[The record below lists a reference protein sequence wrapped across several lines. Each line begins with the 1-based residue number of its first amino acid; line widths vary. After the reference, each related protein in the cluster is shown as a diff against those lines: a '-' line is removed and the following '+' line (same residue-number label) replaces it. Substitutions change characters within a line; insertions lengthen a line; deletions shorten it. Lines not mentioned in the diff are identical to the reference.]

1 MTVKPDTNTGTQ
13 APEYT
18 RHGLAL
24 CPIPHGRKG
33 PTSGGW
39 NLIENAITTPA
50 TAAMLTGN
58 VGLLHAW
65 SCTMALDVDD
75 WGAASEW
82 LLARGVNLGQ
92 LFAASDGVQIV
103 SGRVGRGKLLFRL
116 PANLDAPAE
125 TVQIKGDIGEMILEF
140 RCADRGGNSV
150 QDVLPP
156 SIHPDTGMPYQ
167 WGGSGDWRR
176 LPVIPDALFQIW
188 QSELAKR
195 TTNSA
200 AAVPSFPPLGLP
212 PQSFAPLPRCARLE
226 EGLFGLTV
234 MESALDYVSPD
245 IAYDEWRNIIWA
257 IMSTGWRC
265 APQIAHSW
273 SKLAPHRYDA
283 VAVDAL
289 VRGFDPTRG
298 ITVASLFHHAKQN
311 GWTMPQQYPLA
322 VVPSPPPLPP
332 APIGPLLTAPELQ
345 RLPTVPYV
353 VRGLLPAQGLV
364 AIYGEPGSGKSFLA
378 LDLAHAVAKGRPSWF
393 GFPVQQTPVAYVALE
408 GQTGMAK
415 RVAAVEKHTGQPCD
429 SRMRFWCREFQLLSD
444 ESVQFLTAQILATI
458 GSGAIVIIDTLNQA
472 SPGADE
478 NSPQDMGRIIASAKR
493 VASLVG
499 GLVVLVHH
507 AGKNR
512 SLGLRGHSSLLA
524 AMDAVI
530 EVLREAAGRK
540 WRVAK
545 AKDDSGDISR
555 DFELVTHDVGQD
567 AYGPIRSCAVLQTAH
582 ASVITKAPVRGRHQK
597 PALDELRRLLTSPG
611 QVMDYKTAISHV
623 AGVLMAKGKERDR
636 AKEAIDALFRGG
648 HLSISDKGVS
658 LVH

>member
-1 MTVKPDTNTGTQ
+1 MTIKPDMNTGTQ

-18 RHGLAL
+18 RHGFVL

-116 PANLDAPAE
+116 PASLDAPAE
-125 TVQIKGDIGEMILEF
+125 TVQIKGDSGEMILEF

-176 LPVIPDALFQIW
+176 LPVIPDALLQIW
-188 QSELAKR
+188 HGELAKR
-195 TTNSA
+195 TTSSA
-200 AAVPSFPPLGLP
+200 AAAPSSPPLGLP
-212 PQSFAPLPRCARLE
+212 PQSFAPPPGFARLE

-234 MESALDYVSPD
+234 MESALDYVSAD

-273 SKLAPHRYDA
+273 SKLAPHRYNA

-289 VRGFDPTRG
+289 IRGFDPTRG
-298 ITVASLFHHAKQN
+298 ITIASLFHHAKQN

-332 APIGPLLTAPELQ
+332 PPIGPLLTASELQ

-353 VRGLLPAQGLV
+353 VRGLLPVQGLV

-444 ESVQFLTAQILATI
+444 ESVQFLAVQILATI

-478 NSPQDMGRIIASAKR
+478 NSPQDMGRIIANAKR
-493 VASLVG
+493 VAALVG

-530 EVLREAAGRK
+530 EVLRETAGRK

-582 ASVITKAPVRGRHQK
+582 ASVIAKAPVRGRHQK
-597 PALDELRRLLTSPG
+597 PALGELRRLLTSPG

-623 AGVLMAKGKERDR
+623 AGVLVAKGKERDR